1 MKKFLLLICA
11 GFIAFASLA
20 FTVGDDELSIKNKA
34 KAELAKQKMYGGQ
47 YKAALAMFNEI
58 LQDHGGNGA
67 ILYYAADCNYKLGEI
82 DKAQELLEKAKASSK
97 TNNETYLLLG
107 QIYQIGGK
115 QDKAIEE
122 FNTFK
127 AKATPKEFKDS
138 NVDVYISQCNNAKA
152 FMAKPLDVKVEN
164 LGHLVNSKYDDRGP
178 SITADGKKIFFNSRR
193 PQETDSPVDVEG
205 DGKFFEN
212 VYYTS
217 WDSVK
222 QAWAEADEVPGQI
235 NQPGTHSA
243 CKGISPDGKQ
253 IFIYKNDLKSP
264 EARGG
269 DIFVSK
275 VMNNKWRT
283 PTPFGKPISTTYWE
297 GGACISPDGKTL
309 FFLSECPSFG
319 KEKGFGGS
327 DIWMIQ
333 KISKTEW
340 GKPVNLGPQINTQY
354 QEVGIFLAPDG
365 KTLFFCSNG
374 PNSMGD
380 YDIFRTINEGG
391 KWSKPENLGYPINTI
406 KSDGPLSLS
415 ANAHYAYLSSDR
427 PAGFGENDIY
437 RVDLMDYAILEKD
450 FKKHEANTL
459 SILTGM
465 VREGVSG
472 TGIEGVEVSFYSET
486 GEKISSITTGE
497 TGEYLITL
505 KGGVTYTVKI
515 TKKGFKDLEEKVNL
529 PLNKTGEA
537 FKLEKQFLLNK

>member
-1 MKKFLLLICA
+1 
-11 GFIAFASLA
+11 
-20 FTVGDDELSIKNKA
+20 
-34 KAELAKQKMYGGQ
+34 
-47 YKAALAMFNEI
+47 
-58 LQDHGGNGA
+58 
-67 ILYYAADCNYKLGEI
+67 
-82 DKAQELLEKAKASSK
+82 
-97 TNNETYLLLG
+97 
-107 QIYQIGGK
+107 
-115 QDKAIEE
+115 
-122 FNTFK
+122 
-127 AKATPKEFKDS
+127 
-138 NVDVYISQCNNAKA
+138 
-152 FMAKPLDVKVEN
+152 
-164 LGHLVNSKYDDRGP
+164 
-178 SITADGKKIFFNSRR
+178 
-193 PQETDSPVDVEG
+193 
-205 DGKFFEN
+205 
-212 VYYTS
+212 
-217 WDSVK
+217 
-222 QAWAEADEVPGQI
+222 
-235 NQPGTHSA
+235 
-243 CKGISPDGKQ
+243 
-253 IFIYKNDLKSP
+253 
-264 EARGG
+264 
-269 DIFVSK
+269 
-275 VMNNKWRT
+275 
-283 PTPFGKPISTTYWE
+283 
-297 GGACISPDGKTL
+297 L